1 MLYAFVFSFSQI
13 FKELTLTIVLF
24 PFPSILPSCFIPSQF
39 LLIPSFLIPF
49 LFFRY
54 VTRHSFSSFFTSAR
68 QGGGI
73 VSRFRYPR
81 DILTANG
88 AIIIHQ
94 IGSGPFLKPRQI
106 GQRKYLISP
115 AIFIW
120 LTILRFTNSRFVSVS
135 SERLLVWGSAHPFRL
150 FFSLSNK

>member
-1 MLYAFVFSFSQI
+1 MHLYFSFSQI

-24 PFPSILPSCFIPSQF
+24 PFPSILPSCFYPISVSSHISLPNFHF
-39 LLIPSFLIPF
+39 L
-49 LFFRY
+49 RY
-54 VTRHSFSSFFTSAR
+54 FTRHSSFFFIFTSAR

-94 IGSGPFLKPRQI
+94 IGSGLVLKPRQI
-106 GQRKYLISP
+106 GQRKYLFSP
-115 AIFIW
+115 AIFFDWRFYDLQTVVLSQFRRSVFSREIK
-120 LTILRFTNSRFVSVS
+120 LTLF
-135 SERLLVWGSAHPFRL
+135 RLL
-150 FFSLSNK
+150 FSLSNK